1 MNDKN
6 KTSMPKRAMPK
17 MAMPA
22 LALRGLVIYPGMIL
36 HFDVGREKSILALKA
51 ASEGDKRIFLVTQK
65 DMGMSE
71 PDPKDVYKVGVVA
84 EVRQLLKGS
93 DNFTRVLVE
102 GIYKAKVVDVIDTEP
117 YFEFMVEEL
126 ADSQYKDRDSNAI
139 IASVRTLKNI
149 FEKYGDVSPKM
160 PKELLNSVL
169 AEDDWKK
176 IFDNIVFN
184 IMLPVEEK
192 QKLLEITN
200 PIKKL
205 DYLIKV
211 LSDEVNILMLERE
224 IHEEVKGRLEKNQRD
239 YYLREQM
246 RVISS
251 QLGESDNAQ
260 DEIYEYLDRI
270 EGLDVSD
277 EVFEKLYKETEKLMK
292 MPPNSHE
299 AALIRTYLDTCLDL
313 PWNTRTKDRL
323 DLDRAKKQLDHDHHG
338 LQKVK
343 ERILELLAVRMLN
356 PDSNSQII
364 CLVGPPGVGKT
375 SIARSI
381 ATSIGKKYTR
391 ISLGGVRD
399 ESDIRGH
406 RKTYIGAMP
415 GRIINAMKVVD
426 SKNPLILLDEID
438 KMSSDFRGD
447 PASAMLE
454 VLDSEQNSEFR
465 DHYIEVP
472 FDLSE
477 VLFLTTANTTS
488 TIPAPLLDRMDV
500 IELGS
505 YTREEKFNIAK
516 RHLIKKQLKK
526 HGLTMSKARITDS
539 AIYSLID
546 GYTKEAGVR
555 SLEREIA
562 ALLRKAA
569 RIIVSGKQKSIS
581 FTANNIEKYLGP
593 KKYLDDELSKQD
605 EIGAVNGLAW
615 TSVGGVLMPLEVL
628 VLDGKGK
635 IELTG
640 SLGDVMKESAKIAVS
655 YARSIAKEYCI
666 DVDFYK
672 NKDIHIHAPEGA
684 VPKDGPSAGIA
695 LTTAIISAL
704 SNIAVRRDIAMTGEV
719 TLRGKVLPI
728 GGLREKA
735 MAAYKSGVK
744 KVIIPKGN
752 EADLTEVDDVVRENI
767 EFVLVDDVKT
777 VLEQALVSPNFCI
790 KKIEHTGGM
799 HKAQIDAIIK
809 PITDKENAT
818 INS

>member
-1 MNDKN
+1 
-6 KTSMPKRAMPK
+6 
-17 MAMPA
+17 
-22 LALRGLVIYPGMIL
+22 
-36 HFDVGREKSILALKA
+36 
-51 ASEGDKRIFLVTQK
+51 
-65 DMGMSE
+65 
-71 PDPKDVYKVGVVA
+71 
-84 EVRQLLKGS
+84 
-93 DNFTRVLVE
+93 
-102 GIYKAKVVDVIDTEP
+102 
-117 YFEFMVEEL
+117 
-126 ADSQYKDRDSNAI
+126 
-139 IASVRTLKNI
+139 
-149 FEKYGDVSPKM
+149 
-160 PKELLNSVL
+160 
-169 AEDDWKK
+169 
-176 IFDNIVFN
+176 
-184 IMLPVEEK
+184 
-192 QKLLEITN
+192 
-200 PIKKL
+200 
-205 DYLIKV
+205 
-211 LSDEVNILMLERE
+211 
-224 IHEEVKGRLEKNQRD
+224 
-239 YYLREQM
+239 
-246 RVISS
+246 
-251 QLGESDNAQ
+251 
-260 DEIYEYLDRI
+260 
-270 EGLDVSD
+270 
-277 EVFEKLYKETEKLMK
+277 
-292 MPPNSHE
+292 
-299 AALIRTYLDTCLDL
+299 

-323 DLDRAKKQLDHDHHG
+323 DLDRAKKQLDNDHYG

-516 RHLIKKQLKK
+516 RHLIRKQLKK

-546 GYTKEAGVR
+546 GYTREAGVR
-555 SLEREIA
+555 SLERQIA

-569 RIIVSGKQKSIS
+569 KVIVSGKQKSIS

-593 KKYLDDELSKQD
+593 KKYLDDELSKND

-744 KVIIPKGN
+744 KVIIPRGN
-752 EADLTEVDDVVRENI
+752 EADLAEVDDVVRENI
-767 EFVLVDDVKT
+767 EFVLVDDVKS
-777 VLEQALVSPNFCI
+777 VLELALVSPNFCI
-790 KKIEHTGGM
+790 NKISHDDTI
-799 HKAQIDAIIK
+799 HKAQLEAIIK
-809 PITDKENAT
+809 PVTEKGNAT
-818 INS
+818 VNS

>member
-1 MNDKN
+1 M
-6 KTSMPKRAMPK
+6 R
-17 MAMPA
+17 
-22 LALRGLVIYPGMIL
+22 Y
-36 HFDVGREKSILALKA
+36 
-51 ASEGDKRIFLVTQK
+51 
-65 DMGMSE
+65 
-71 PDPKDVYKVGVVA
+71 
-84 EVRQLLKGS
+84 
-93 DNFTRVLVE
+93 
-102 GIYKAKVVDVIDTEP
+102 
-117 YFEFMVEEL
+117 
-126 ADSQYKDRDSNAI
+126 
-139 IASVRTLKNI
+139 ASVRTLKNI
-149 FEKYGDVSPKM
+149 FEKYGYVSPKM
-160 PKELLNSVL
+160 PKELLNAVL

-176 IFDNIVFN
+176 IFDSIVFN

-192 QKLLEITN
+192 QKLLEITS
-200 PIKKL
+200 PVEKL
-205 DYLIKV
+205 DYLIQV
-211 LSDEVNILMLERE
+211 LSDEVSILMLEKE
-224 IHEEVKGRLEKNQRD
+224 IHEQVKGRLEKNQRD

-251 QLGESDNAQ
+251 QLGEGDNAQ
-260 DEIYEYLDRI
+260 DEIYEYLERI
-270 EGLDVSD
+270 EELDVSD

-313 PWNTRTKDRL
+313 PWNTHTKDRL
-323 DLDRAKKQLDHDHHG
+323 DLDRAKKQLDKDHYG

-500 IELGS
+500 IEIGS

-516 RHLIKKQLKK
+516 RHLIRKQLKK

-546 GYTKEAGVR
+546 GYTREAGVR
-555 SLEREIA
+555 SLERQIA

-569 RIIVSGKQKSIS
+569 KVIVSGKQKSIS

-593 KKYLDDELSKQD
+593 KKYLDDELSKND

-684 VPKDGPSAGIA
+684 VHKDGQSAGIA
-695 LTTAIISAL
+695 LKTAIISAL

-744 KVIIPKGN
+744 KVIIPRGN
-752 EADLTEVDDVVRENI
+752 EADLAEVDDVVRENI
-767 EFVLVDDVKT
+767 EFVLVDDVKS
-777 VLEQALVSPNFCI
+777 VLELALVSPNFCI
-790 KKIEHTGGM
+790 NKISHDDTI
-799 HKAQIDAIIK
+799 HKAQLEAIIK
-809 PITDKENAT
+809 PVTEKGNAT
-818 INS
+818 VNS

>member
-1 MNDKN
+1 
-6 KTSMPKRAMPK
+6 MPT
-17 MAMPA
+17 

-51 ASEGDKRIFLVTQK
+51 ASDGDKKIFLVTQK
-65 DMGMSE
+65 DIGMAE
-71 PDPKDVYKVGVVA
+71 PDPEDVYKVGVVA
-84 EVRQLLKGS
+84 EVRQLLKTP
-93 DNFTRVLVE
+93 DDVTRVLVE

-117 YFEFMVEEL
+117 YFQFKVKEF
-126 ADSQYKDRDSNAI
+126 ADSEYKEKDSNAI

-149 FEKYGDVSPKM
+149 FEKYGYVSPKM
-160 PKELLNSVL
+160 PKELLNAVL

-176 IFDNIVFN
+176 IFDSIVFN

-192 QKLLEITN
+192 QKLLEITS
-200 PIKKL
+200 PVEKL
-205 DYLIKV
+205 DYLIQV
-211 LSDEVNILMLERE
+211 LSDEVSILMLEKE
-224 IHEEVKGRLEKNQRD
+224 IHEQVKGRLEKNQRD

-251 QLGESDNAQ
+251 QLGEGDNAQ
-260 DEIYEYLDRI
+260 DEIYEYLERI
-270 EGLDVSD
+270 EELDVSD

-323 DLDRAKKQLDHDHHG
+323 DLDRAKKQLDNDHYG

-516 RHLIKKQLKK
+516 RHLIRKQLKK

-546 GYTKEAGVR
+546 GYTREAGVR
-555 SLEREIA
+555 SLERQIA

-569 RIIVSGKQKSIS
+569 KVIVSGKQKSIS
-581 FTANNIEKYLGP
+581 FTANNIEKHLGP
-593 KKYLDDELSKQD
+593 KKYLDDELSKND

-744 KVIIPKGN
+744 KVIIPRGN
-752 EADLTEVDDVVRENI
+752 EADLAEVDDVVRENI
-767 EFVLVDDVKT
+767 EFVLVDDVKS
-777 VLEQALVSPNFCI
+777 VLELALVSPNFCI
-790 KKIEHTGGM
+790 NKISHDDTI
-799 HKAQIDAIIK
+799 HKAQLEAIIK
-809 PITDKENAT
+809 PVTEKGNAT
-818 INS
+818 VNS